1 MPRGCLDGST
11 AGALEREVLRLCDAG
26 FSSIAIDLRALQFS
40 EPAGG
45 RLLRRLGELAGR
57 HDVTLAPAADAAD
70 EPADQAVQPSA
81 RSRASIARDR
91 AIAAQRRLESRAGAR
106 RS

>member
-1 MPRGCLDGST
+1 MPRGCLDRST

-45 RLLRRLGELAGR
+45 RLLRRLGELTGR
-57 HDVTLAPAADAAD
+57 RDVVLTPVGNDR
-70 EPADQAVQPSA
+70 SA
-81 RSRASIARDR
+81 ARD
-91 AIAAQRRLESRAGAR
+91 AR
-106 RS
+106 RPG

>member
-1 MPRGCLDGST
+1 MPRGCLDRST

-26 FSSIAIDLRALQFS
+26 FSSIATDLRALHFD

-57 HDVTLAPAADAAD
+57 RDVTLASAPDRTVAA
-70 EPADQAVQPSA
+70 
-81 RSRASIARDR
+81 SR
-91 AIAAQRRLESRAGAR
+91 
-106 RS
+106 